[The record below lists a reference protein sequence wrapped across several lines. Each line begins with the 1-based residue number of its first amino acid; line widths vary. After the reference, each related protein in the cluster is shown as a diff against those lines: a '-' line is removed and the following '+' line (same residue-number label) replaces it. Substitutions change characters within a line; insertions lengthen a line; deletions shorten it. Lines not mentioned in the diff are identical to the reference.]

1 MGKKSLILSLALFIF
16 VFSNYYYSQNLN
28 KTFYDIV
35 YSPNET
41 NIEGFLSKIKFSKY
55 YKGQLGYFSKLNP
68 KIAKDIIQ
76 NNLKKT
82 IELEKTKEL
91 LKKNP
96 SSRDINVKIAILYF
110 ELNNFK
116 EAQNYY
122 KKAKQIDPEILIQ
135 ELED

>member
-1 MGKKSLILSLALFIF
+1 MGKKSLILSLVLFIF

-35 YSPNET
+35 YSPNEA
-41 NIEGFLSKIKFSKY
+41 NIESFLAKIKFSKY
-55 YKGQLGYFSKLNP
+55 YKGQLSYFSQLNP
-68 KIAKDIIQ
+68 KIAKDISQ

-96 SSRDINVKIAILYF
+96 SSRDINVKIAILNF
-110 ELNNFK
+110 ELNNLK

-122 KKAKQIDPEILIQ
+122 KKAKQIDPDIFIR
-135 ELED
+135 ELEN